1 MQLMHPKTSVSYQ
14 QWETCVSSKKG
25 GKKALLFPLT
35 LRKKHPS
42 LLHLAKEMKNESKLF
57 FKAAKETLSARDEP
71 VASTKR

>member
-25 GKKALLFPLT
+25 GKGFTFSVNTK
-35 LRKKHPS
+35 KKHPS
-42 LLHLAKEMKNESKLF
+42 RLHLAKEMKNESKLF